1 MFGSAVLEIAIGLA
15 LVYLVLAL
23 ICSTVTESLAGMF
36 SLRSRTLQKAVL
48 GLLAEGGGDSKMAAK
63 FFAHP
68 LIKKISKGGTLPS
81 YISPQLFSR
90 VLVDILSPGSMGR
103 ALTEAEIGAAIDAL
117 PPSELRD
124 SLRAV
129 VNGKNL
135 ANAEERL
142 AAWFDSS
149 MNRVSGWY
157 KRKAQA
163 IAFAAAIVI
172 VVFANADTVQ
182 LTNTL
187 WSEPELRAQVVQQAQ
202 QASQAATPE
211 QANLL
216 VEYQDGDSP
225 APSAPISIKNIP
237 EPAGPVSE
245 LLGWRSAQD
254 AGFLSGGQYG
264 SLIRFHVVGWLLT
277 AFAVSLGAPFWFDTL
292 KRIINIRNA
301 GVKPASLEAVL
312 APAPAKAQAAAA
324 GGQS

>member
-23 ICSTVTESLAGMF
+23 ICSTVTESIAGMF
-36 SLRSRTLQKAVL
+36 GLRSRTLQKAIL
-48 GLLAEGGGDSKMAAK
+48 GLLDEGTRGDSKIAAK
-63 FFAHP
+63 FLSHP
-68 LIKKISKGGTLPS
+68 LIKKISKGGKLPS
-81 YISPQLFSR
+81 YVSPQLFSR
-90 VLVDILSPGSMGR
+90 VLVDILSPGSAGR
-103 ALTEAEIGAAIDAL
+103 AVSDAELGAVIDAL
-117 PPSELRD
+117 PPSDLRD

-163 IAFAAAIVI
+163 IAFAAAVVI
-172 VVFANADTVQ
+172 TVFANADTVQ

-216 VEYQDGDSP
+216 VEYQDGDNP
-225 APSAPISIKNIP
+225 APSAPLSIKSIP
-237 EPAGPVSE
+237 EPTGPIAQ

-254 AGFLSGGQYG
+254 AAFISGEQYG
-264 SLIRFHVVGWLLT
+264 SLIRLHLVGWLLT

-292 KRIINIRNA
+292 KRFINIRNA
-301 GVKPASLEAVL
+301 GTKPPDLL
-312 APAPAKAQAAAA
+312 AALPPPPPKAQAAA